1 MNNKVFKKGDKVF
14 FLSNDGP
21 VCAFVINAAAISSNI
36 IIVEEVISLVT
47 REMTSN
53 SLFASREEA
62 IEAMKSPL

>member
-1 MNNKVFKKGDKVF
+1 MKKLKTFKKGDKVF
-14 FLSNDGP
+14 FLNNGP
-21 VCAFVINAAAISSNI
+21 VCAFVIDVADDSSV
-36 IIVEEVISLVT
+36 IVEEVISLVT

>member
-1 MNNKVFKKGDKVF
+1 MKKTFKKGDKVF
-14 FLSNDGP
+14 FLDNDGP
-21 VCAFVINAAAISSNI
+21 VCAFVINAADGRS